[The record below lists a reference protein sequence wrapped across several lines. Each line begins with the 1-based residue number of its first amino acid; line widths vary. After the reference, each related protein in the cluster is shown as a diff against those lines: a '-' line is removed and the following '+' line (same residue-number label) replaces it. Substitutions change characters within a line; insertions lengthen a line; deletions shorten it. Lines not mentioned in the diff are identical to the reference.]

1 MSTLNRFGF
10 VDLAN
15 KPYQQFIKGVE
26 GVLKDQVMVNKVD
39 QRGYDKQVEGLK
51 ALFNTLCELDNHFL
65 NELLSCQVAFV
76 LIFLFYL
83 LEKPLVK
90 LPQTQYKWM
99 LLY

>member
-1 MSTLNRFGF
+1 LSTLNRFGF

-15 KPYQQFIKGVE
+15 KPDQQFIKGVKR
-26 GVLKDQVMVNKVD
+26 VLKDQVMVNKVD
-39 QRGYDKQVEGLK
+39 QRRYNKQVESLK
-51 ALFNTLCELDNHFL
+51 ALFNTLIELNNHFL
-65 NELLSCQVAFV
+65 NELLSSQVAFV

-99 LLY
+99 FLY